1 MTPKKSIESLV
12 RLIRKQVPGIVVSVD
27 EPSRSS
33 GAWFVDLKKGKQSLT
48 VEYRPKLGFGLSST
62 PSEGFGEGPDEFQ
75 QDATLLVE
83 RVAGLFHTRT
93 RTEPERV
100 RVLRELRE
108 KRGNVSQVDIAGL
121 LGIRQP
127 TVSKMERREDLNLST
142 LRRYVEAL
150 GGELHVSARFE
161 DGSVEIGLTES
172 KAAASR

>member
-1 MTPKKSIESLV
+1 M
-12 RLIRKQVPGIVVSVD
+12 
-27 EPSRSS
+27 
-33 GAWFVDLKKGKQSLT
+33 DLKKGKQSLT
-48 VEYRPKLGFGLSST
+48 VEFRPKLGFGVSST

-83 RVAGLFHTRT
+83 RVARLFRTRT

-100 RVLRELRE
+100 RLLGELRE

-127 TVSKMERREDLNLST
+127 TVSKMKRREDVSLST

-150 GGELHVSARFE
+150 GGELSSRLGSRT
-161 DGSVEIGLTES
+161 DSVEIGLT